1 MDRLS
6 AIKRGPSPIFSET
19 TKMTTIQIL
28 ALLLLAFVFCL
39 SLWRHINL
47 GLAMLPAAFVL
58 AQATHIPSKILYAGY
73 PTELTMLVLG
83 VMFLWHHV
91 QESGLAEMI
100 VKNAVKVACGR
111 AYLLPWVMFGLTA
124 MISGIGALPAA
135 AFAITIPVSL
145 EIARRKKIRPS
156 LMGIICI
163 QGGIV
168 GGFSPFNPWAALV
181 STLAKNEHINL
192 LSSQFFLFNA
202 ALGIAVSLA
211 AFFAFGGI
219 ELLNRSHPSQSSIE
233 ECIQSSNKISSIS
246 IYQWASA
253 ASIMA
258 FIVMVLM
265 KFDIGLTGFAFGFV
279 LMVAFPEKTKNII
292 QKLPWSIVIMI
303 AGVLM
308 YVHLLDVLGVLK
320 AIGDLLISMDSP
332 MLVRLGLAFLGTIIA
347 NFESSSV
354 AVLGLVI
361 PIAIKSIPSDLSTI
375 AATLQLAILSG
386 IIVVMCSSPFHIG
399 GALVLAE
406 SRNDERVY
414 KDLLIWVLCLAMT
427 LPFLAVL
434 LM

>member
-1 MDRLS
+1 
-6 AIKRGPSPIFSET
+6 
-19 TKMTTIQIL
+19 
-28 ALLLLAFVFCL
+28 
-39 SLWRHINL
+39 
-47 GLAMLPAAFVL
+47 
-58 AQATHIPSKILYAGY
+58 
-73 PTELTMLVLG
+73 
-83 VMFLWHHV
+83 MFLWHHM
-91 QESGLAEMI
+91 QESGLAAII

-124 MISGIGALPAA
+124 VISGIGALPAA
-135 AFAITIPVSL
+135 AFAITIPVAL
-145 EIARRKKIRPS
+145 EIARREKIKPS

-163 QGGIV
+163 QGGCV
-168 GGFSPFNPWAALV
+168 GGFSPLNPWAALV

-233 ECIQSSNKISSIS
+233 ECIQSSNKISSIPIS

-258 FIVMVLM
+258 FIAMVLM
-265 KFDIGLTGFAFGFV
+265 NFDIGLTGFALGFV

-292 QKLPWSIVIMI
+292 QKLPWAILIMI
-303 AGVLM
+303 AGVLV

-320 AIGDLLISMDSP
+320 AIGGLLISMDSP
-332 MLVRLGLAFLGTIIA
+332 VLVRVGLSFLGTIIA

-361 PIAIKSIPSDLSTI
+361 PIAIKSIPSDLSAI

-386 IIVVMCSSPFHIG
+386 IIVVMSSSPFHIG

-406 SRNDERVY
+406 SGTDERVY
-414 KDLLIWVLCLAMT
+414 RDLLIWVLCLAVT
-427 LPFLAVL
+427 LPFLAL
-434 LM
+434 LVV